1 MPIKKSELEK
11 RWYYRLSKALFLIAP
26 LLVGVFLYFKT
37 KLNLFYIGG
46 GLIAYYFLLVTI
58 WRLFLYIAF
67 GGLENDI
74 SNKES
79 SAPVF
84 KEPKTEPTSENSAGP
99 LSLLILFIIAM
110 LCLAFAKG
118 IIKLP
123 GNLSKN
129 ISNLMQTTET
139 ALEDVFH
146 FTNTSRQYGAVC
158 YVDNQKGLYGKDG
171 YCYTC
176 STGSASTSRIGTCS
190 EGVSGVYCC
199 GPASSSSKSSKPN
212 PRSGTNTNNTTKESG
227 TKCIPTGCG
236 NLWRCTGYL
245 YDYTAGQRLD
255 IDSCFITPVGK
266 LYEGTVWTWNGTCR
280 QCP

>member
-1 MPIKKSELEK
+1 M
-11 RWYYRLSKALFLIAP
+11 IAP
-26 LLVGVFLYFKT
+26 ILVGGFLYFKT

-74 SNKES
+74 PNKES
-79 SAPVF
+79 LSLASP
-84 KEPKTEPTSENSAGP
+84 EPKTELSSEHIAGP
-99 LSLLILFIIAM
+99 LILLILFIVGI
-110 LCLAFAKG
+110 LGLAFAKG

-129 ISNLMQTTET
+129 ISNLMET
-139 ALEDVFH
+139 AETTLGDVFH
-146 FTNTSRQYGAVC
+146 FTNNSHQYGAVC

-199 GPASSSSKSSKPN
+199 GPASSSSKNSKPS
-212 PRSGTNTNNTTKESG
+212 PSSSTKTTNTTNNTSG
-227 TKCIPTGCG
+227 KCIPTGCG
-236 NLWRCTGYL
+236 NFWRCTGYL
-245 YDYTAGQRLD
+245 YEYSTGQRMD
-255 IDSCFITPVGK
+255 IDSCFPTPVGK
-266 LYEGTVWTWNGTCR
+266 LYEGTVWRWNGTCR

>member
-1 MPIKKSELEK
+1 MSIKSSELEK
-11 RWYYRLSKALFLIAP
+11 RWYYRFSKVLFLIVP

-46 GLIAYYFLLVTI
+46 GLVAYYFLLITI

-67 GGLENDI
+67 GGLEDDI

-79 SAPVF
+79 LTPAS
-84 KEPKTEPTSENSAGP
+84 KEPTSENIAGP
-99 LSLLILFIIAM
+99 LILLIIFIIAM
-110 LCLAFAKG
+110 LYFAFAKG

-129 ISNLMQTTET
+129 ISNLIQTTET
-139 ALEDVFH
+139 ALEKVFH
-146 FTNTSRQYGAVC
+146 FTNNSHQYGEVC

-171 YCYTC
+171 HCYTC
-176 STGSASTSRIGTCS
+176 STGSASTSQVGTCS
-190 EGVSGVYCC
+190 EGVSGIYCC
-199 GPASSSSKSSKPN
+199 GPSGSSSKNSSPSS
-212 PRSGTNTNNTTKESG
+212 RSGTNTNNTTKESG

-236 NLWRCTGYL
+236 NFWRCTGY
-245 YDYTAGQRLD
+245 YYFYPTGQR
-255 IDSCFITPVGK
+255 INVDSCFPTPAG
-266 LYEGTVWTWNGTCR
+266 EISRGSGWEWNGTCR